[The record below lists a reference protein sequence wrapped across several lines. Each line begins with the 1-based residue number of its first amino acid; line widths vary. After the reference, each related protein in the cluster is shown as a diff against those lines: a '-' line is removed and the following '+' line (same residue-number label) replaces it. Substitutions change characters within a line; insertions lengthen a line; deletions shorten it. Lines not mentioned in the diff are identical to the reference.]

1 MSTIQENNQ
10 STQDSNISQ
19 KPKVESSILQQV
31 NFALSESSQSEDI
44 QKKMENTEG
53 NVIEDISKKKYG
65 KHRRKCYRGHIKK
78 S

>member
-53 NVIEDISKKKYG
+53 NVIEDISKKVYYNSTMKVD
-65 KHRRKCYRGHIKK
+65 
-78 S
+78 